1 MSAEIACPATGD
13 DPATLG
19 AEAAEHERQLRELLE
34 FSPAA
39 IGIVDEA
46 GRLLFHNA
54 RLREIFGYS
63 QSEFHLFDTR
73 LLWHDLDQRA
83 RIIEQLRARGGQ
95 VLNEKVI

>member
-39 IGIVDEA
+39 IGIVDET

-63 QSEFHLFDTR
+63 QSELHLFDTR
-73 LLWHDLDQRA
+73 LLWHDLGTLRPSTSTSGMPSSCFSAIQR
-83 RIIEQLRARGGQ
+83 R
-95 VLNEKVI
+95 

>member
-1 MSAEIACPATGD
+1 MAADIARPATGNN
-13 DPATLG
+13 PAALG
-19 AEAAEHERQLRELLE
+19 AEAAEDERQLRELLE

-54 RLREIFGYS
+54 RLREMFGYS

-73 LLWHDLDQRA
+73 LLWHDLDQRE
-83 RIIEQLRARGGQ
+83 RIIEQCGLAAARF
-95 VLNEKVI
+95 